1 MKKEIPHLD
10 IVVDI
15 KKAEKEKNIDDAVND
30 TVDEIIMEDTAE
42 AVLDEMPRLKNE
54 DEIEKIEKV
63 KPLIKNLDINI
74 CVLERQEA
82 KEQLIEYSNKI
93 NDAVKPYNLRAF
105 VEPKGEG
112 ERSYEK
118 EFDVFFDKVK
128 DHLDE
133 NQEVSDKKYIEECS
147 KEEQEITNEE
157 YTEMCPTFIYPEIEK
172 IDEEKLKKTNNDL
185 KDIKEE
191 INIECKNENTK
202 KILDELLLSSKALID
217 FCINKK
223 NGNEDNAFEQIKIVH
238 NDINDSLCQSANNIY
253 KEKIEFFKD
262 RPEKGELERKIEN
275 TIFDA
280 QGIKTVLE
288 LALIKGGLSEA
299 GYKVIID
306 KEATGIVVS
315 TNRSGYDSPV
325 ILIPPDAEKNGLQ
338 LIRLVAH
345 EVGRHVTTNIY
356 NEKQGFNGMMG
367 KGWDVANEG
376 ISKRSEAE
384 VAKEMLGEE
393 FCDFEISAEPYY
405 ILAMEKI
412 RGEKNQDGKYENGW
426 NYAKTFK
433 YIYNLKL
440 REELYKN
447 EYFNIR
453 EQFKKL
459 DNDDEKK
466 NLTKVIRE
474 MKEKS
479 EETAKKTAQRTCL
492 RTFKGF
498 NPKKGGKYYPQDKI
512 YFEGEVKMLELEKAE
527 SVEEFEEHLRLSRV
541 DPEFVPYL
549 IKMGAYTHKKGLQIA
564 KDVAKEIW
572 KDEELPIKET
582 MQGEKRYELFL
593 PYLNDFMEKYYKDEL
608 YNLYDQ
614 KYKDDE

>member
-1 MKKEIPHLD
+1 MEKEMSYLD
-10 IVVDI
+10 ISSDI
-15 KKAEKEKNIDDAVND
+15 KKAKEEKNIDDAV
-30 TVDEIIMEDTAE
+30 DEIIMEDAAE
-42 AVLDEMPRLKNE
+42 AVLDEIPYLKNE
-54 DEIEKIEKV
+54 DEIEKIEKA
-63 KPLIKNLDINI
+63 KSLIKNLDINMN
-74 CVLERQEA
+74 VLERQEA

-93 NDAVKPYNLRAF
+93 NDVVRPYSLRAF

-112 ERSYEK
+112 ERSYEE
-118 EFDVFFDKVK
+118 EFDVFFEKIKDYLDK
-128 DHLDE
+128 DQ
-133 NQEVSDKKYIEECS
+133 NVSDEKYIKKCS
-147 KEEQEITNEE
+147 KEKQEITDKE
-157 YTEMCPTFIYPEIEK
+157 YAEMCPTFIYPEIEK

-191 INIECKNENTK
+191 IDIECKNENTK

-223 NGNEDNAFEQIKIVH
+223 NGNENDAFEQIKIVH
-238 NDINDSLCQSANNIY
+238 NDISDSLCQSANNIY
-253 KEKIEFFKD
+253 KEKLGFFKN
-262 RPEKGELERKIEN
+262 RPEKGELERKLEN

-299 GYKVIID
+299 GYKVVID
-306 KEATGIVVS
+306 KNVTGIIVS
-315 TNRSGYDSPV
+315 TNRSGYDCPV
-325 ILIPPDAEKNGLQ
+325 ILIPPNAEKNGLQ
-338 LIRLVAH
+338 LMRLVAH
-345 EVGRHVTTNIY
+345 EIGRHVTTNIY
-356 NEKQGFNGMMG
+356 NEKQGFNGTMG

-376 ISKRSEAE
+376 ISKRSEAR

-447 EYFNIR
+447 EYFNIG
-453 EQFKKL
+453 EPFKNL

-466 NLTKVIRE
+466 ALTKKNKEI
-474 MKEKS
+474 KEKS
-479 EETAKKTAQRTCL
+479 EDTAKKIAQKTCL

-498 NPKKGGKYYPQDKI
+498 NPKEGGRYYPQDKI
-512 YFEGEVKMLELEKAE
+512 YFEGEVKMLELEKAK
-527 SVEEFEEHLRLSRV
+527 SVEEFEECLRLLRV
-541 DPEFVPYL
+541 DPEFVPSL
-549 IKMGAYTHKKGLQIA
+549 IKIGAYTHKKGLQIA

-593 PYLNDFMEKYYKDEL
+593 PYLSEFMEKYYKDEL
-608 YNLYDQ
+608 YNFYD
-614 KYKDDE
+614 KNNKNDE